1 VTSLGVSAGTCTW
14 DSGNNGGTLSVGGAI
29 TESGGTLAFGAKT
42 INVISINV
50 TAGALS
56 LGTAAIA
63 VSSAPNV
70 INGTTSITN
79 AGSTITLNSAG
90 NLTLDA
96 AHSVGSLVVAA
107 NTTLLS
113 THVAAAVTGFTVNNG
128 ITFSTG
134 GNTFRTTGNV
144 TLTGSYGEVGGSF
157 FVGGTLTVA
166 GSGNFASTGAGAL
179 SVTGTTA
186 NAGTIDSSGGT
197 GTQSYTVAVTNTGTM
212 KGGGTVTFTTTYG
225 QSAGSLTGGAGLVTF
240 TGVATESGGTI
251 TAGAGDLQFDA
262 QYTGT
267 GGTLVGLSGATLTF
281 QGNTALG
288 TFTPNACT
296 VVFSGMASPQTFD
309 SNGQAL
315 PSVTINDGAGNSLQ
329 LINNDVTQRGSLLY
343 IQSGILDLQTNNHGW
358 ITDSGTGSPIPG
370 NFTGVNGILRLNA
383 GAGLNCTAFT
393 SQVNHTVDNLGANTI
408 TVSGSVTIVGVFTN
422 ANFLP
427 ILVMNGPGNLD
438 AYPPASPNEI
448 GNLTVNGSTV
458 TLNYNLDLA
467 GSLVVGPAGV
477 LDVSA
482 TNYPIQIA
490 GNWTNNNGVSGFN
503 ARSGTVTVTNTSG
516 AMSINGQSTTWW
528 DFVCTVSTGLTISFA
543 NNPSVFTFE
552 NLFEIS
558 SSSSSSPI
566 TLTRLNMAA
575 GNPTSPYYTFP
586 GDNGKFWDITV
597 QNSATLILNNVIV
610 YYSNASTNPII
621 ATPTLP
627 GATVTVG
634 YGTPYYDYKWLS
646 GLPLVYSYTEDSDG
660 NGKIDRIRVQAN
672 AALNDDFSGFV
683 ASVTGYTVTGY
694 SYPSLH
700 SSNFYINLKEQS
712 FNDTGATPTWT
723 ITKNTSL
730 KDQGT
735 GLNLATLYNYPMTP
749 TNTAF
754 PRIAYT
760 LALPNSNQVF
770 VHASEPLFGAI
781 SFNSSV
787 GSAAFTPVTTSGGG
801 ISEFL
806 LTLSASVTAAT
817 IASGTA
823 TVTVLNA
830 VDGGTIPFDAFT
842 TNPEL
847 PHPTYP
853 TALGSYAAYDISIA
867 LGGTGIVPPYPTPN
881 AAAATHRLSDVLVDV
896 PIAKASDPTYFLWP
910 VYAKDSNTVTLSDS
924 AIAALTP
931 AQTASEGIGLIRA
944 FDGSQWLQAQNITV
958 QARMQPTLTGVSGAT
973 LWFDSNVPATLTS
986 PYGLWL
992 PAFAQTGF
1000 SGLVPF
1006 PDASPWAKGAIS
1018 SIGAG
1023 VGTNLYNFSIPGNDL
1038 VSLTML
1044 GFFFTIQPNPPGQPL
1059 YVVRLNL
1066 PAGAAAGVVPPD
1078 SPAWH
1083 WYRNLMPFSFQVH
1096 NIVSQKGG
1104 VTILNNVI
1112 DPTKGETTR
1121 LAYQLPNSG
1130 TVTVTVFTLD
1140 GDVVARLV
1148 NGQQAAGSYSVDWNG
1163 RNMAGNAVA
1172 RGLYFVRIVASG
1184 VDEIRKV
1191 LVVRHQ

>member
-1 VTSLGVSAGTCTW
+1 LVAQTPGSPFIYT
-14 DSGNNGGTLSVGGAI
+14 GNDIVYNGNAI
-29 TESGGTLAFGAKT
+29 TINDMNASGLATTISGGSVVTLGSVVNF
-42 INVISINV
+42 S
-50 TAGALS
+50 
-56 LGTAAIA
+56 A
-63 VSSAPNV
+63 V
-70 INGTTSITN
+70 
-79 AGSTITLNSAG
+79 TITG
-90 NLTLDA
+90 VTTNLTLA
-96 AHSVGSLVVAA
+96 AGLSLSCGAFDEV
-107 NTTLLS
+107 S
-113 THVAAAVTGFTVNNG
+113 GTV
-128 ITFSTG
+128 
-134 GNTFRTTGNV
+134 
-144 TLTGSYGEVGGSF
+144 
-157 FVGGTLTVA
+157 
-166 GSGNFASTGAGAL
+166 
-179 SVTGTTA
+179 A
-186 NAGTIDSSGGT
+186 NAGAN
-197 GTQSYTVAVTNTGTM
+197 TVTAS
-212 KGGGTVTFTTTYG
+212 GTVTF
-225 QSAGSLTGGAGLVTF
+225 AGSFTNPNLLPTLVMTGAGVTLA
-240 TGVATESGGTI
+240 AT
-251 TAGAGDLQFDA
+251 
-262 QYTGT
+262 
-267 GGTLVGLSGATLTF
+267 
-281 QGNTALG
+281 
-288 TFTPNACT
+288 
-296 VVFSGMASPQTFD
+296 PQ
-309 SNGQAL
+309 
-315 PSVTINDGAGNSLQ
+315 
-329 LINNDVTQRGSLLY
+329 
-343 IQSGILDLQTNNHGW
+343 
-358 ITDSGTGSPIPG
+358 
-370 NFTGVNGILRLNA
+370 
-383 GAGLNCTAFT
+383 
-393 SQVNHTVDNLGANTI
+393 
-408 TVSGSVTIVGVFTN
+408 
-422 ANFLP
+422 
-427 ILVMNGPGNLD
+427 
-438 AYPPASPNEI
+438 I
-448 GNLTVNGSTV
+448 GNLTANGTV
-458 TLNYNLDLA
+458 TLGHNLNLA
-467 GSLVVGPAGV
+467 GSLVIGPTGV

-482 TNYPIQIA
+482 TNYTLQFA
-490 GNWTNNNGVSGFN
+490 GNWTNNNGVAGFN
-503 ARSGTVTVTNTSG
+503 AENGEVIVTKPSGTVN
-516 AMSINGQSTTWW
+516 INGQSTTWW
-528 DFVCTVSTGLTISFA
+528 YFSCTVPGLTIAFA
-543 NNPSVFTFE
+543 NDPTMFTID
-552 NLFEIS
+552 NKFEIS
-558 SSSSSSPI
+558 SASTVI
-566 TLTRLNMAA
+566 TLTRLVAA
-575 GNPTSPYYTFP
+575 GNPQSPYYSFP
-586 GDNGKFWDITV
+586 LDSGKFWDITILPA
-597 QNSATLILNNVIV
+597 ATLILNNVIV

-621 ATPTLP
+621 ATPTIV

-660 NGKIDRIRVQAN
+660 DGKIDRIRVQAN
-672 AALNDDFSGFV
+672 TALNDDFSGFV

-694 SYPSLH
+694 SYPFLH
-700 SSNFYINLKEQS
+700 SNNFYINLKEQS

-735 GLNLATLYNYPMTP
+735 GLNFATLYNYPMTP

-986 PYGLWL
+986 TYGLWL

-1096 NIVSQKGG
+1096 NIVAQKGG